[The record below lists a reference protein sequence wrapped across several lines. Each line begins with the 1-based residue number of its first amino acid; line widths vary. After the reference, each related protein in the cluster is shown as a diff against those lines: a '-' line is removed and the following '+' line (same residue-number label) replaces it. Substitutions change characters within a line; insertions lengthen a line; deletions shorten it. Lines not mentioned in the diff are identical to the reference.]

1 MESIIHEELYKNRGF
16 GATLKAAYNM
26 FLTNFTRIFRHIWW
40 AALVFALVLPLSVV
54 ANTLMMTSSGS
65 LWWIWVLVALVVVAA
80 EVVFFSRLT
89 MLYNEESW
97 KWNIIRILKLTVVVL
112 VVMVVVALVFGF
124 TKGLIENWLLADLQE
139 KMKTGADA
147 QAAMAMTASA
157 NMKVTAVML
166 CGLLIFILLL
176 VPLYYTSMKY
186 VVEVKSRLRK
196 ILWPSYTKGL
206 RRWGYIFVLLLLTG
220 LVLFPFV
227 LVVCLPLII
236 MVTSM
241 MLSTNGVLQGDPSG
255 LPGGFMWLYYA
266 VYVLT
271 VFVLTFFTVFELT
284 VIYFMYGSIETR
296 EQERQKARELKLMG
310 GEV

>member
-40 AALVFALVLPLSVV
+40 AALVFALVLPLSMV
-54 ANTLMMTSSGS
+54 ANTLMMKSSGS
-65 LWWIWVLVALVVVAA
+65 LWWVWVLVALVVVAA

-112 VVMVVVALVFGF
+112 FVIVVVAFVFGF
-124 TKGLIENWLLADLQE
+124 TKGLMENWLLADLQE

>member
-40 AALVFALVLPLSVV
+40 AALVFALVLPLSMV
-54 ANTLMMTSSGS
+54 ANTLMMKSSGS
-65 LWWIWVLVALVVVAA
+65 LWWVWVLVALVVVAA

-112 VVMVVVALVFGF
+112 FVIVVVAFVFGF
-124 TKGLIENWLLADLQE
+124 TKGLMENWLLADLQE

-147 QAAMAMTASA
+147 QAAMAMAASA

>member
-124 TKGLIENWLLADLQE
+124 TKGLMENWLLADLQE

-255 LPGGFMWLYYA
+255 LPGGFMWIYYA

>member
-40 AALVFALVLPLSVV
+40 AALVFALVLPLSMV

-124 TKGLIENWLLADLQE
+124 TKGLMENWLLADLQE

>member
-40 AALVFALVLPLSVV
+40 AALVFALVLPLSMV

>member
-112 VVMVVVALVFGF
+112 FVIVVVAFVFGF
-124 TKGLIENWLLADLQE
+124 TKGLMENWLLADLQE

>member
-112 VVMVVVALVFGF
+112 FVIVVVAFVFGF
-124 TKGLIENWLLADLQE
+124 TKGLMENWLLADLQE

-227 LVVCLPLII
+227 LVVCLPLIL